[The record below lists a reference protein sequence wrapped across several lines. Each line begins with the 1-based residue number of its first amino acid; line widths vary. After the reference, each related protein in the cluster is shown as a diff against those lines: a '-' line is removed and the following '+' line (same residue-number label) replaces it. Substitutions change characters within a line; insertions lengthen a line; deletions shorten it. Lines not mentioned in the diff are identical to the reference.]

1 MNSARRGSNQYV
13 AKPGIILMV
22 RMRSLLLD
30 RIDSLAGKYR
40 TTVANLQRWNSLP
53 GTNLRPGQRLVVYYG
68 ELLDMLKLAPW
79 GWGNNII
86 EVAAGLGM
94 TVLAFF
100 MIPPVTA
107 LFAGLYLD
115 HIAGLV
121 ERKHYPDDAPGREL
135 PTGRAILLGLQ
146 FGLLVFAVNLAV
158 LPMVL
163 FGIGAIVLVLVNA
176 YLISREYF
184 EMAAMRHM
192 PVEEARLFRKENSP
206 QVLAA
211 GFIPALLALIPF
223 VNLVVPL
230 FSTSYFVHIFKR
242 MKRSSA

>member
-1 MNSARRGSNQYV
+1 MFKAAFSALADVLSPDFRTVLFKAIGLAV
-13 AKPGIILMV
+13 A
-22 RMRSLLLD
+22 LL
-30 RIDSLAGKYR
+30 IAVIAG
-40 TTVANLQRWNSLP
+40 TVF
-53 GTNLRPGQRLVVYYG
+53 
-68 ELLDMLKLAPW
+68 LLDMLKLAPW

-86 EVAAGLGM
+86 EVVAGLGM

-121 ERKHYPDDAPGREL
+121 ERKHYPNDAPGREL
-135 PTGRAILLGLQ
+135 PPGRAILLGLQ
-146 FGLLVFAVNLAV
+146 FGLLVLAVNLAV
-158 LPMVL
+158 LPMLL
-163 FGIGAIVLVLVNA
+163 FGIGAIVLLLVNA

-211 GFIPALLALIPF
+211 GFIPAALALIPI

-230 FSTSYFVHIFKR
+230 FSTSYFVHLFKR